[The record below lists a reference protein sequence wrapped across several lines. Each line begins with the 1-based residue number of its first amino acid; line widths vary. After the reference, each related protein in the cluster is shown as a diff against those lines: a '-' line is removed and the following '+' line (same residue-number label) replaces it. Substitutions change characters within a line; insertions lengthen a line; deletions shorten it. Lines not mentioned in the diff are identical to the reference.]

1 MEKNRDKLSGIQMTA
16 LITLSIIG
24 STSIRLP
31 RMVVA
36 EAGLNGIWVIIATGI
51 AVIFLMTVYIMLCK
65 RFPHQTILD
74 FSEELVGKILTKI
87 INLFF
92 VIYFIAFSAF
102 VPRFFADAIKVFLLE
117 NTPIE
122 IILLSLLV
130 VVVYLV
136 SNGINPVARICESF
150 FIVVIVFIAIVQILS
165 LQNFD
170 ITEMYSIWQIDI
182 VQIARA
188 VPKITIAYLGVEVI
202 LFAGAFMS
210 EPKKIGRYA
219 FLGISIPIIIYTILS
234 IECIGV
240 FSVDTLKYQVYP
252 VLELTKS
259 IEFPGAFAERFDI
272 FFAASWVMV
281 AFTSIIVFYYLAV
294 YNVTRLVGMRNYR
307 PFAYLLLPVVYFLA
321 LIPQDIFQVE
331 VMGKIVSYWGGGIV
345 VGIPTLLF
353 IIALIRGKGEGRKS
367 DEI

>member
-1 MEKNRDKLSGIQMTA
+1 MKKNSDKLSGIQLTA
-16 LITLSIIG
+16 LTMLSIIG

-36 EAGLNGIWVIIATGI
+36 EAGLNGIWVIIVAGI
-51 AVIFLMTVYIMLCK
+51 AVLLLTMVYVMLCK

-74 FSEELVGKILTKI
+74 FSKELVGTIFAKI

-102 VPRFFADAIKVFLLE
+102 VPRFFADALKVFLLE

-122 IILLSLLV
+122 VILFSLLI

-150 FIVVIVFIAIVQILS
+150 FIIVIIFLAIVQLLS
-165 LQNFD
+165 FQNFD
-170 ITEMYSIWQIDI
+170 ITEIYSLWQINI
-182 VQIARA
+182 IQIAKA
-188 VPKITIAYLGVEVI
+188 VPMITIAYLGIEVI

-219 FLGISIPIIIYTILS
+219 FLGIGIPIIIYTILT

-252 VLELTKS
+252 VLELTKA
-259 IEFPGAFAERFDI
+259 IAFPGAFAERFDI
-272 FFAASWVMV
+272 FFAAFWVMV
-281 AFTSIIVFYYLAV
+281 AFTSVIVFYYLAV

-307 PFAYLLLPVVYFLA
+307 PFAYLLLPVVYTIA
-321 LIPQDIFQVE
+321 LVPQDVFQVE
-331 VMGKIVSYWGGGIV
+331 VMGKVVSYWGGGIIA
-345 VGIPTLLF
+345 GIPILLF
-353 IIALIRGKGEGRKS
+353 IIALIRGKGVRKS
-367 DEI
+367 DAA